1 MVDADTGVAP
11 VVILGSG
18 GHALVIWDVLES
30 AGGYELLGFTDPFL
44 PAGHLRHLGSVARPV
59 LGDDAVLPALVS
71 AHPDLQMI
79 AGVGP
84 EPDHVR
90 GGMVE
95 TIEALGAAR
104 ALTVCHS
111 SAIISRSARIG
122 RGSVVMAGA
131 VINPGASIGNHCVV
145 NTGATVDHECEVGDG
160 VFIQPGVHVGGR
172 VVLEDGVVVGIGA
185 GIRDKVHVGRGAY
198 IGGGA
203 FVHRDVPDGAVVVG
217 VPARVLRFRFGE
229 PSVAAGARRV
239 DPARGD

>member
-1 MVDADTGVAP
+1 MVDAGTGLIP

-30 AGGYELLGFTDPFL
+30 AGSYDLLGFTDPSL
-44 PAGHLRHLGSVARPV
+44 PAGHLRHLGSAARPV

-84 EPDHVR
+84 EPEKVR
-90 GGMVE
+90 RGMVE

-131 VINPGASIGNHCVV
+131 VINPGANIGNHCVV

-160 VFIQPGVHVGGR
+160 VFVAPGVHLGGR
-172 VVLEDGVVVGIGA
+172 VVLAEGVVVGIGA
-185 GIRDKVHVGRGAY
+185 SVRDKVRVGRGAY

-203 FVHRDVPDGAVVVG
+203 FVHRDVPAGALVVG
-217 VPARVLRFRFGE
+217 VPARLLRY
-229 PSVAAGARRV
+229 
-239 DPARGD
+239 RGD